1 MNDNKKTR
9 TRTTKAIIAAATIL
23 VVVASVAM
31 IGLQTQMSQYALAKH
46 AARDRAIPETLN
58 QQLAGLYGYSGTM
71 PTEPNAAP
79 GCQVASCI
87 YQIDYNYHLGIFG
100 EEPIKNA

>member
-1 MNDNKKTR
+1 MNDNKKIKTKI
-9 TRTTKAIIAAATIL
+9 TKAFIAAATIL
-23 VVVASVAM
+23 AVVASATM
-31 IGLQTQMSQYALAKH
+31 FGIQTQMSQYALAKH
-46 AARDRAIPETLN
+46 AARDPVIPETLN